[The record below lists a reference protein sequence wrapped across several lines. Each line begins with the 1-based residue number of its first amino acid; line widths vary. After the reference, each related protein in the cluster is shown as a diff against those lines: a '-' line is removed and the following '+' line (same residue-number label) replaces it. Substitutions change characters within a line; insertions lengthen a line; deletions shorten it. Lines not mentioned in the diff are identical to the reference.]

1 MSTLRT
7 DTLVL
12 GAQVNDVLGLADEL
26 RDAVRILKAKREAIR
41 ARVAAALPVES
52 SGATFARHAQINRL
66 QNALD
71 CLFQPLSTFDLKAGK
86 ELSEAEIGN
95 VAAQIAALVKE

>member
-52 SGATFARHAQINRL
+52 SGATSPVMRR
-66 QNALD
+66 
-71 CLFQPLSTFDLKAGK
+71 STDFRTLWTACFNPCPP
-86 ELSEAEIGN
+86 SI
-95 VAAQIAALVKE
+95 